1 MFEDRKITLQS
12 PLSFGD
18 DDGEGGLRF
27 QSLTGQDK
35 VGSCFKYEVTAL
47 SFDPNIDSR
56 KLLGEMVSVKFEGEN
71 SKFEGENR
79 VRYFNGLVD
88 EFCFDGEAKD
98 GMSRYLLTLRP
109 KLWFLSKST
118 DNRIFQEK
126 TVPDII
132 ELVLSQHDIT
142 SYELKLSANYPPREY
157 CVQYGES
164 DLNFLERLMQHEGIW
179 YYFTFDESGHKLVL
193 VDDNIALEPAP
204 SYESI
209 EYDPYMRLDEKR
221 IEGITEWKRTNR
233 IVSFG
238 WTHTDY
244 DFTHSFADLS
254 AMSAFSLGT
263 ADNKLAEKQRYSY
276 PGYYDDRDRGQ
287 KLAKIRNEA
296 TQAKAERAQTRTT
309 ARGPSSGFCF
319 TLNNHPR
326 EDENGVFIILQADYN
341 LWDPQYFAGQSPREL
356 EKIVGGYGF
365 EARWLVQPF
374 WLPYHPPRTA
384 RVPVM
389 RGPQTAI
396 VVGPAGEEIYT
407 DEYSRVKVDFHWD
420 RETRHDENSSC
431 FIRVS
436 SVWAGSGWGFIQIP
450 RIGQEV
456 IVDFLEGD
464 PDQPIITGRVYNAA
478 QMPPYALPSNATQ
491 SGWKSNSSPGGGG
504 FNELRFED
512 AKGSEEVYF
521 QAEKDHNEL
530 VKNNESRTI
539 GNDFYESVGND
550 ARQEINHDRSEYV
563 ANNKDTTVDVDRTV
577 TIGNNDTEFV
587 NKNRTLTVGHHE
599 TINIGL
605 NSTET
610 IGQNHTQTVG
620 AIQVISVGT
629 VRVDTV
635 GAAEQRSVGGAQSN
649 DIGASRSVSVA
660 ASQTHSVSSDDSWTV
675 GGNQS
680 VQVGKN
686 LVHTVSKNAVYTVG
700 DNMTISVGK
709 KLAIDAGDEILI
721 KTGSASILMKK
732 DGTIQIKGK
741 DIKVQGSGK
750 IDIKASSSIKMKGS
764 KIDQN

>member
-1 MFEDRKITLQS
+1 MFDDRDFVLNS
-12 PLSFGD
+12 PLPTTD
-18 DDGEGGLRF
+18 DDALGGLRF
-27 QSLTGQDK
+27 CSLTGRDMA
-35 VGSCFKYEVTAL
+35 GSCFRYELTAL
-47 SFDPNIDSR
+47 SFDRDIESR
-56 KLLGEMVSVKFEGEN
+56 DLLGEMVSLTIKGNPEP
-71 SKFEGENR
+71 
-79 VRYFNGLVD
+79 RYFNGYVD
-88 EFCFDGEAKD
+88 EFCFGGDTDD
-98 GMSRYLLTLRP
+98 GMARYILILRP
-109 KLWFLSKST
+109 NLWFLSKTT

-132 ELVLSQHDIT
+132 EHVLAEHGIS
-142 SYELKLSANYPPREY
+142 SYEFKLKSTYAPREY

-179 YYFTFDESGHKLVL
+179 YYFTFDDGDHKLIF
-193 VDDNIALEPAP
+193 VDDNMSLESAPGYDTIA
-204 SYESI
+204 
-209 EYDPYMRLDEKR
+209 YDVNLRQGELSTEC
-221 IEGITEWKRTNR
+221 ISEWKRTGR
-233 IVSFG
+233 VVSAS

-244 DFTHSFADLS
+244 DFTRPSADLM
-254 AMSAFSLGT
+254 AMDQLERDNSL
-263 ADNKLAEKQRYSY
+263 ANKKQYSY
-276 PGYYDDRDRGQ
+276 PGYYVDHSRGN
-287 KLAKIRNEA
+287 KLAQVRNLSA
-296 TQAKAERAQTRTT
+296 QAKAERAEAQTS
-309 ARGPSSGFCF
+309 ARGPSSGFLF
-319 TLNNHPR
+319 QMAAHPR
-326 EDENGVFIILQADYN
+326 DSENNEFFFILQADYEI
-341 LWDPQYFAGQSPREL
+341 WDAQYFSGQGKRG
-356 EKIVGGYGF
+356 VQNGF
-365 EARWLVQPF
+365 EARWLVQPQSH
-374 WLPYHPPRTA
+374 PYHPPRKA
-384 RVPVM
+384 RIPVM
-389 RGPQTAI
+389 RGPQTAV

-407 DEYSRVKVDFHWD
+407 DEYSRVKVQFHWD
-420 RETRHDENSSC
+420 REGKKDQHTTC

-464 PDQPIITGRVYNAA
+464 PDQPIITGRVYNAE

-563 ANNKDTTVDVDRTV
+563 ANNKDTTVDVNRTV
-577 TIGNNDTEFV
+577 LIGQNDTE
-587 NKNRTLTVGHHE
+587 TVGVNRSLSVGSNE
-599 TINIGL
+599 TISVGS

-610 IGQNHTQTVG
+610 IGVNHTQTVG
-620 AIQVISVGT
+620 AIQTVSVGA

-635 GAAEQRSVGGAQSN
+635 GAAEQRTVGGPQSN
-649 DIGASRSVSVA
+649 DIGANRSVSVG
-660 ASQTHSVSSDDSWTV
+660 ASQTHSVGSDDSWTV
-675 GGNQS
+675 GSNRS

-721 KTGSASILMKK
+721 KTGSASILMRK

>member
-1 MFEDRKITLQS
+1 MFEARNIKLHS
-12 PLSFGD
+12 PLPPAD
-18 DDGEGGLRF
+18 DDAEDGLRF
-27 QSLTGQDK
+27 CSLKGRDMA
-35 VGSCFKYEVTAL
+35 GSCFRYELTAVSL
-47 SFDPNIDSR
+47 NPNIDSQD
-56 KLLGEMVSVKFEGEN
+56 LLGEMVSITIQGDHEP
-71 SKFEGENR
+71 
-79 VRYFNGLVD
+79 RYFNGYVD
-88 EFCFDGEAKD
+88 EFCFGGVTE
-98 GMSRYLLTLRP
+98 GMARYVLILRP
-109 KLWFLSKST
+109 NLWFLSKTT

-132 ELVLSQHDIT
+132 EHVLNQHGIG
-142 SYELKLSANYPPREY
+142 SYEIRLTGSYTPREY
-157 CVQYGES
+157 CVQYDES

-179 YYFTFDESGHKLVL
+179 YFFTFEDGEHKLVL
-193 VDDNIALEPAP
+193 VDGNQELD
-204 SYESI
+204 SVHGYETV
-209 EYDPYMRLDEKR
+209 EYDMNLQLAALDAEC
-221 IEGITEWKRTNR
+221 ISEWKRTDR
-233 IVSFG
+233 VVSAG

-244 DFTHSFADLS
+244 DFTRPSADLI
-254 AMSAFSLGT
+254 AMSEEMRGTSL
-263 ADNKLAEKQRYSY
+263 ADKQQYSY
-276 PGYYDDRDRGQ
+276 PGYYVDHGRG
-287 KLAKIRNEA
+287 KDLAQVRNISA
-296 TQAKAERAQTRTT
+296 QSKAERAEAQTS
-309 ARGPSSGFCF
+309 ARGPSSGYVFK
-319 TLNNHPR
+319 LVEHPR
-326 EDENGVFIILQADYN
+326 RNENVEFFILQADYDI
-341 LWDPQYFAGQSPREL
+341 WDAEYFAGQGKRGEQD
-356 EKIVGGYGF
+356 GF
-365 EARWLVQPF
+365 EARWLVQPLS
-374 WLPYHPPRTA
+374 LPYHPPRKA

-389 RGPQTAI
+389 RGPQTAV

-407 DEYSRVKVDFHWD
+407 DEYSRVKVQFHWD
-420 RETRHDENSSC
+420 REGVKDENTTC

-464 PDQPIITGRVYNAA
+464 PDQPIITGRVYNAE

-539 GNDFYESVGND
+539 GNDFYESVGHD

-563 ANNKDTTVDVDRTV
+563 ANNKDTTVDVNRTV
-577 TIGNNDTEFV
+577 MIGQNDTETVGV
-587 NKNRTLTVGHHE
+587 NRSLTVGSNE
-599 TINIGL
+599 TISVGS

-610 IGQNHTQTVG
+610 IGVNHTQTVG
-620 AIQVISVGT
+620 AIQTVSVGA

-635 GAAEQRSVGGAQSN
+635 GAAEQRTVGGPQSN
-649 DIGASRSVSVA
+649 DIGATRSVSVG
-660 ASQTHSVSSDDSWTV
+660 ASQTHSVGSDDSWTV
-675 GGNQS
+675 GGNRS
-680 VQVGKN
+680 VQVGKD
-686 LVHTVSKNAVYTVG
+686 LTQSVGKKADYTVG
-700 DNMTISVGK
+700 DSMTLKVGK

-750 IDIKASSSIKMKGS
+750 IDVKASSSIKMKGS